1 MNSEQMWEGKDF
13 CFKVEAIDR
22 KRIALRIWSS
32 KEIRL
37 WIQDVKVFCNEEP
50 IAVPKTPAN
59 VDLNN
64 SYKIVSIEPEDVD
77 CLACTT
83 VTFQIADKTA
93 GKRYKCS
100 ALLKKSQ
107 ADRRKYHCE
116 EICF

>member
-13 CFKVEAIDR
+13 GFKIEAIDCE
-22 KRIALRIWSS
+22 RIDLRIWSRQN
-32 KEIRL
+32 IRL

-64 SYKIVSIEPEDVD
+64 SYKIVSIGPEDVD

-83 VTFQIADKTA
+83 VTFQIADKIA
-93 GKRYKCS
+93 RKRYKCS
-100 ALLKKSQ
+100 ALLKKCQ
-107 ADRRKYHCE
+107 TDIRKYHCE
-116 EICF
+116 EI

>member
-1 MNSEQMWEGKDF
+1 MNSEQMCEGKNFD
-13 CFKVEAIDR
+13 FKVEAIDGE
-22 KRIALRIWSS
+22 RIDLRIWSS
-32 KEIRL
+32 QKTRL
-37 WIQDVKVFCNEEP
+37 WIQDVKVFCNKEP

-59 VDLNN
+59 VELNN
-64 SYKIVSIEPEDVD
+64 SYEIVSIEPEDVD

-83 VTFQIADKTA
+83 VTFQIADKTT
-93 GKRYKCS
+93 GKRYRCS

>member
-13 CFKVEAIDR
+13 GFKIEAIDR
-22 KRIALRIWSS
+22 KRIDLRIWSRQ
-32 KEIRL
+32 KIRL

-59 VDLNN
+59 VELNN
-64 SYKIVSIEPEDVD
+64 SYKIVSIEPEDVN

-93 GKRYKCS
+93 RKRYRFS
-100 ALLKKSQ
+100 IQLNRKSI
-107 ADRRKYHCE
+107 DG
-116 EICF
+116 